1 MKAKSPR
8 WFDRSYGRLLT
19 PFETN
24 PFRDPVAASLVAM
37 GWTLIVVGIGLLG
50 SAGLGFDRQPDLGGY
65 GWLIVGLL
73 LLAAALCALWANRRV
88 VEQGGQPAFLWVRVR
103 RLPDDGQASVLWGRP
118 DDMPIV
124 VLAFGSSILGVALG
138 NVWSSGHYLDTS
150 PIPWV
155 IVGILLAGSVV
166 WGIWVHR
173 RVLARSPNTHGVEYI
188 RDGYAKA
195 AAGVTM
201 WLTPIAAWTAGST
214 GVPTTTDGNLPFV
227 ALIVALTAVILGSVC
242 FPVSVARTRRL
253 ARGQAAF
260 AIAEQAQSPP

>member
-19 PFETN
+19 PYETN
-24 PFRDPVAASLVAM
+24 PFEDRIAALLVAM
-37 GWTLIVVGIGLLG
+37 GWTLIAVAIWWSG
-50 SAGLGFDRQPDLGGY
+50 SAGLGYDRQPDLGGY

-73 LLAAALCALWANRRV
+73 LLAAALSALWANRRV

-103 RLPDDGQASVLWGRP
+103 RLPDDGQDNVLWSRP

-124 VLAFGSSILGVALG
+124 VLAFGSSPLGVALG
-138 NVWSSGHYLDTS
+138 NVWSSGHYFDTS

-188 RDGYAKA
+188 LDGYAKA
-195 AAGVTM
+195 AAG
-201 WLTPIAAWTAGST
+201 LAALR
-214 GVPTTTDGNLPFV
+214 V
-227 ALIVALTAVILGSVC
+227 
-242 FPVSVARTRRL
+242 
-253 ARGQAAF
+253 
-260 AIAEQAQSPP
+260 

>member
-1 MKAKSPR
+1 MKVKSPR

-24 PFRDPVAASLVAM
+24 PFEDRVAALLVTM
-37 GWTLIVVGIGLLG
+37 GWVLIAAGIWLFG
-50 SAGLGFDRQPDLGGY
+50 SAGLGFDRRPDLGGY

-73 LLAAALCALWANRRV
+73 LLAAALSALWANRRV
-88 VEQGGQPAFLWVRVR
+88 VEQGGQRAFLWVRVR
-103 RLPDDGQASVLWGRP
+103 RLPDDGQASALWDRP

-124 VLAFGSSILGVALG
+124 VLAFGSSPLGAALG
-138 NVWSSGHYLDTS
+138 NAWNSGHHFDTS

-155 IVGILLAGSVV
+155 IVGMLLAVSVA

-195 AAGVTM
+195 AAGVAMGLAT
-201 WLTPIAAWTAGST
+201 TAAWTAGST
-214 GVPTTTDGNLPFV
+214 GVPTTADGNLPLVV
-227 ALIVALTAVILGSVC
+227 AFIAFLLGVVC

-253 ARGQAAF
+253 ARGQAAS
-260 AIAEQAQSPP
+260 AIAEQTQSPP